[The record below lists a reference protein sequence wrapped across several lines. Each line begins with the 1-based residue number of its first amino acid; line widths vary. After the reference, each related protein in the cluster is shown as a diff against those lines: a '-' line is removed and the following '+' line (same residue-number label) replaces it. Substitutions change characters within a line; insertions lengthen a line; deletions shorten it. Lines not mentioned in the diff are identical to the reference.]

1 MLLSIVKYLQG
12 YLHVTLTGRAKERFL
27 NLCCKKN
34 ILIWNLVPNKEAEGF
49 DFCISLKGLR
59 ASKELLKKTHTNL
72 KIRKKCGLPF
82 FLHRYRARKLFAI
95 GVLLCILLLFGCS
108 GYVWKI
114 EVNGTSSL
122 SQDMILTWLESKKKG
137 FGTKKSEIDCAALEA
152 ALRSDYDVVAW
163 TSVKLE
169 GTKLTVDIQE
179 SLPQDEQK
187 TALPAEGA
195 WDIVASEDATIA
207 SIYTRQGT
215 PVVERGMAVSKGAVL
230 ISGRLDIMDDNG
242 EVANYRYVVS
252 DGDVTGTVTRTYQNE
267 IPRTYQKKNYTGETE
282 TSYTLQVGSFRLPIR
297 PEKASYNACETTV
310 KDYQLEILKNF
321 YLPVHLLKTTR
332 KAYVYKDATYT
343 KAEVE
348 ALAEE
353 GWNLFLENFTQ
364 KGLPI
369 IVKNVKIDTSETTC
383 TIRGS
388 LKAEVPLVT
397 YAPTERAQEPTEAEN
412 ERSDGG

>member
-1 MLLSIVKYLQG
+1 MLLSIVKFLQG
-12 YLHVTLTGRAKERFL
+12 YMHVTLTGRAKERFL

-34 ILIWNLVPNKEAEGF
+34 ILIWNLVPNKEAGGF
-49 DFCISLKGLR
+49 DFCISLKGFR
-59 ASKELLKKTHTNL
+59 SSKELLKKTHTNL

-82 FLHRYRARKLFAI
+82 LMHRYRARKLFALGI
-95 GVLLCILLLFGCS
+95 FLCILLLFGCS
-108 GYVWKI
+108 RYVWKI

-122 SQDMILTWLESKKKG
+122 SEDMILTWLEAQEKS

-179 SLPQDEQK
+179 SLPQDEK
-187 TALPAEGA
+187 KADLPQEGA

-215 PVVERGMAVSKGAVL
+215 PMVEKGATVSKGAVL

-242 EVANYRYVVS
+242 EVANSRYVVS
-252 DGDVTGTVTRTYQNE
+252 DGDVTGTVKRTWKNE
-267 IPRTYQKKNYTGETE
+267 IPRTYQKKDYTGETE
-282 TSYTLQVGSFRLPIR
+282 TSYTLQLGSFRLPVK
-297 PEKASYNACETTV
+297 PEKAEYSACETTV
-310 KDYQLEILKNF
+310 KDYQLEILKNL

-343 KAEVE
+343 KNEVE
-348 ALAEE
+348 ALAKESWE
-353 GWNLFLENFTQ
+353 SFLENFTQ

-369 IVKNVKIDTSETTC
+369 IVKNVKIDTDETKC
-383 TIRGS
+383 SIRGS

-397 YAPTERAQEPTEAEN
+397 YAPTERVRETDELQETK
-412 ERSDGG
+412 